1 MENVG
6 GNVTFD
12 ILTSFASIASFTSFA
27 NFALF
32 AFLSWTSFITIP
44 TMFGDWVIYI
54 LPALF
59 STIRYHMPWQLMI
72 QVDPP
77 IYGGEA
83 FGGPH
88 PIGVTIFR
96 CAWAWV
102 TLCLWLWSTILA
114 PFLVGHVDTPAPAL
128 LTSLSAVLL

>member
-1 MENVG
+1 MENFG

-83 FGGPH
+83 FGGPT
-88 PIGVTIFR
+88 PIGVTAVQ
-96 CAWAWV
+96 CPAAWP
-102 TLCLWLWSTILA
+102 CDGLWLWSTSLA
-114 PFLVGHVDTPAPAL
+114 VST
-128 LTSLSAVLL
+128 